1 MVSLRTTQSRC
12 MCLMACQPHVCSV
25 CRSAGLPWWL
35 AHPCSPSSFMHP
47 SLSPPPTPSL
57 YPSYINLLL
66 VWMQKHSESEC
77 SEVYIFLKKWYWA
90 SSLLFLAYMHEL
102 KTSPGMLPVFPSA
115 GKIKASRIQEGYRK
129 WASERSLFNMY
140 GAQSEG
146 MSTTSTFNHFYGPP
160 FV

>member
-57 YPSYINLLL
+57 YPSYINLLY
-66 VWMQKHSESEC
+66 EC
-77 SEVYIFLKKWYWA
+77 RNTLRVSTFLKKWYWV
-90 SSLLFLAYMHEL
+90 SSLLFLQYMLEL

-146 MSTTSTFNHFYGPP
+146 MSTTGTFNHFYGRL

>member
-1 MVSLRTTQSRC
+1 MYVSDGMSASRLLCLPLSWVAMVTSTSLLAFFLYASVPFSPTYTLPLSILHKPLTC
-12 MCLMACQPHVCSV
+12 MNAETL
-25 CRSAGLPWWL
+25 WE
-35 AHPCSPSSFMHP
+35 
-47 SLSPPPTPSL
+47 
-57 YPSYINLLL
+57 
-66 VWMQKHSESEC
+66 WMQWSLH
-77 SEVYIFLKKWYWA
+77 FLKKWYWA